1 MNKTVFIATLVCGMF
16 GLLTAEVMDD
26 NGRAGAV
33 GSPGE
38 GTCWTGC
45 HNSFA
50 INSGAGSIELRT
62 RTTNNEYVPGQTYSM
77 TFKVAYPGRSLFGLG
92 VEALNDNNTNAGTFV
107 ITDAAHTRTKT
118 STLTGSVGRISV
130 THTLNGGA
138 SADSML
144 FNFNWIAPAAGTGN
158 VTFYY
163 CGNAA
168 NANASDAGD
177 YIYTGTTVLTER
189 STTGIESPDNNSS
202 FSIYPTVISNE
213 MNIRITPQS
222 TGNLLLNIF
231 DVQGKLVRSETTSV
245 FTMNELTWNVTGM
258 SSLGKGTYIVSIQN
272 GSQSLVKRI
281 VLQ

>member
-1 MNKTVFIATLVCGMF
+1 
-16 GLLTAEVMDD
+16 MDD

-45 HNSFA
+45 HNTYA

-62 RTTNNEYVPGQTYSM
+62 GTTNNEYIPGQTYSM
-77 TFKVAYPGRSLFGLG
+77 TFKVAFPGRSLFGLG
-92 VEALNDNNTNAGTFV
+92 VEALNSANTNAGSFV
-107 ITDAAHTRTKT
+107 ITDPVHTRTKT

-138 SADSML
+138 NADSML

-168 NANASDAGD
+168 NGTGTSAGD
-177 YIYTGTTVLTER
+177 YIYQGSTILTER
-189 STTGIESPDNNSS
+189 STTGIETVENNLGVTV
-202 FSIYPTVISNE
+202 FPSIINDE
-213 MNIRITPQS
+213 MNIRLQ
-222 TGNLLLNIF
+222 TGVTGALSIQLF
-231 DVQGKLVRSETTSV
+231 DLQGKLVRSESSTT
-245 FTMNELTWNVTGM
+245 TAQEELTLTWNGL
-258 SSLGKGTYIVSIQN
+258 SSLGKGTYLLNIQS
-272 GSQSLVKRI
+272 GDRSVVKRI
-281 VLQ
+281 IVQ